1 MEELCYIIQ
10 QIYSVLNI
18 LSLYSQDERE
28 ELVAGYQHFLFDIND
43 VLIVLDRIVEGSTYW
58 GWKINW
64 GYQPWQL
71 RTYREPKGLTL
82 QAGWEDRVD
91 FGIELYQDIPI
102 RSRPIW
108 IPLNLPR
115 VLTPVDLDAVEAEGP
130 GSEIRTDTCRV
141 CHIQPERPVA
151 FHEFISSETSS
162 TSEIGNPNE
171 ARETPAHEEDSDLD
185 SMPELE
191 DEIDL
196 DTLEIPVWLIPQG
209 VIVNFCNGPVTF
221 ETEQGPPWQ
230 EVLAQMLEE
239 QNQTSE

>member
-1 MEELCYIIQ
+1 MEQLCYIIQ

-28 ELVAGYQHFLFDIND
+28 EPVVGYQHFLFDIND
-43 VLIVLDRIVEGSTYW
+43 VLIVLHRIVEGSMYW

-71 RTYREPKGLTL
+71 RTYREQKGLTL

-108 IPLNLPR
+108 IPLNLLR
-115 VLTPVDLDAVEAEGP
+115 ILTPIDLALEAEGSGP
-130 GSEIRTDTCRV
+130 EIRTDTCKV

-151 FHEFISSETSS
+151 FHEFISSDTSS
-162 TSEIGNPNE
+162 TSEVGNPNE
-171 ARETPAHEEDSDLD
+171 ARETLAYEESSDLD

-191 DEIDL
+191 DEINL

-209 VIVNFCNGPVTF
+209 VVVNFRNGRVTF
-221 ETEQGPPWQ
+221 ETEQEPPWQ
-230 EVLAQMLEE
+230 EVLDQMLEE